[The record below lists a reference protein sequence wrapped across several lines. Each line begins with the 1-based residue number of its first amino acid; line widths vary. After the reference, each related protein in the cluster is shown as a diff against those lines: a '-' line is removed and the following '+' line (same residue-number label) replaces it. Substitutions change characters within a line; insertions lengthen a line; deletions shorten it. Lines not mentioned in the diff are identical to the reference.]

1 MKTTGRGDNVWNVY
15 QNLSLRRKALRTISQ
30 DGHSRIITVTR
41 KGLKISSAPEL
52 GVSINEEYRLMVN
65 MKNSLPPCASVAL
78 PGKEQTHALSL
89 K

>member
-1 MKTTGRGDNVWNVY
+1 MFIRTFPYGAKRYG
-15 QNLSLRRKALRTISQ
+15 LSHKMC
-30 DGHSRIITVTR
+30 HSRIITVTR